1 MSSGAPLCCPETAE
15 RCLSAV
21 TWFLLSLGDTVS
33 LSCEGAG
40 GLKEGLYKSHS
51 HIHILKPTDTHTYIH
66 TYIYIY
72 TYAHRYM
79 LCIHICSHIYIHICA
94 NIAAYVEREREREGE
109 RERER

>member
-66 TYIYIY
+66 TYIY

-94 NIAAYVEREREREGE
+94 NIAAYVEREREGE
-109 RERER
+109 RERDSERE